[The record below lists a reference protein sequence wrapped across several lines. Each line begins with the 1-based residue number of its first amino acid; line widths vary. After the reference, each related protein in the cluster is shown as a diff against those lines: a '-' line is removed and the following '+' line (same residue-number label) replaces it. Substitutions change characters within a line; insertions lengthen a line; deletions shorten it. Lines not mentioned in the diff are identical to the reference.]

1 MQERIFPRELDTER
15 GLSYAWR
22 MRTTILASNVAAL
35 RKHLG
40 LNQTD
45 FGERLGTQQANV
57 SKWESKGVEPGGE
70 FIEAMAEMAG
80 ISAREFRNEMWLPAG
95 APVKVK
101 PAADAQP
108 SIESLADNYGLAL
121 VEEID
126 LSLGMGATY
135 LDQHVKPERKGLV
148 PFRASWLRDM
158 FKGPLTALK
167 VVRGSGDSMQPTI
180 HDGDFVLIDTSRKA
194 IDEQDVV
201 WAVSYGELGMIR
213 RLRQMPNG
221 GVLLMPDNPVVR
233 PAEAYDGE
241 LHVLGRVIWIGR
253 RM

>member
-1 MQERIFPRELDTER
+1 MQEGICLPELGAR
-15 GLSYAWR
+15 SGVGYASR
-22 MRTTILASNVAAL
+22 MKATTLALNIAAL
-35 RKHLG
+35 RRHLG
-40 LNQTD
+40 LNQTE

-57 SKWESKGVEPGGE
+57 SKWETKGVEPSGE
-70 FIEAMAEMAG
+70 YIEAMAEFAEV
-80 ISAREFRNEMWLPAG
+80 SAREFRNVPW
-95 APVKVK
+95 K
-101 PAADAQP
+101 PGGPRAVIVSDQQP
-108 SIESLADNYGLAL
+108 SIEDLADEYGLAL
-121 VEEID
+121 IDEID

-135 LDQHVKPERKGLV
+135 LNPDQAPERKGLV

-158 FKGPLTALK
+158 FRGPLSALK

-180 HDGDFVLIDTSRKA
+180 HDGDFVLIDTSRRS

-213 RLRQMPNG
+213 RLRQLPSG

-241 LHVLGRVIWIGR
+241 MHVMGRVIWIGR